1 MNYKEVVDIIS
12 GITKSHKFVN
22 QFGYGELSDVMQP
35 EGNSSPNY
43 PYVFLNPV
51 QVSATYKTSTFT
63 FNLICMEQTFDN
75 YVPIITS
82 QSECIT
88 ILNDIISKINLTTT
102 YPTLQVEEG
111 FVFSPFVERFKDNVV
126 GASCSINITFASP
139 LDVCNKPF

>member
-22 QFGYGELSDVMQP
+22 QFGYGEISDVMQP
-35 EGNSSPNY
+35 EGNLSPNY

-51 QVSATYKTSTFT
+51 QISSTKNQSTFT
-63 FNLICMEQTFDN
+63 FNLICMEQTFDQ

-88 ILNDIISKINLTTT
+88 ILNDIISKINLTNT
-102 YPTLQVEEG
+102 YPYLEVQDG
-111 FVFSPFVERFKDNVV
+111 FVFTPFVERFKDNVV

>member
-22 QFGYGELSDVMQP
+22 QFGYGEISDVMQP
-35 EGNSSPNY
+35 EGNASPNY

-51 QVSATYKTSTFT
+51 QISATKKTSTFT

-102 YPTLQVEEG
+102 YPTIEVEDG
-111 FVFSPFVERFKDNVV
+111 FVFTPFVERFKDNVV

>member
-22 QFGYGELSDVMQP
+22 QFGYGEISDVMQP
-35 EGNSSPNY
+35 EGNLSPNY

-51 QVSATYKTSTFT
+51 QISSTKNQSTFT
-63 FNLICMEQTFDN
+63 FNLICMEQTFDQ

-102 YPTLQVEEG
+102 YPTLEVEDG
-111 FVFSPFVERFKDNVV
+111 FVFTPFVERFKDNVV